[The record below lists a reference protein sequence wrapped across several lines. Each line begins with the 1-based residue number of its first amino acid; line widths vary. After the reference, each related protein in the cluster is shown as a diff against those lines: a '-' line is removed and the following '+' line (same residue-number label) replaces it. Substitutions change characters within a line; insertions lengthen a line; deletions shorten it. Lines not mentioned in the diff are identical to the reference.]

1 MPPRK
6 QQKTKEDNPNFITI
20 KKMHNF
26 YMTRISELSG
36 SCPELNPIL
45 SEYSPISGGN
55 VSGQLSME
63 LLHDFLHKKLGF
75 STSRI
80 CNILAHI
87 LRVKNLSECSITGI
101 LSRPFA
107 FTRGQNKVINFNQA
121 CRIINELGIPT
132 TTEERLISWI
142 DNYLSNTKNTLSS
155 LWVKWPKLC
164 DEIKKELIANCD
176 DFKGK
181 HKSDSTLD
189 TFVEQFAATYLKIKK
204 IDKQNSDEFYA
215 TTRELYAVETEV
227 NDMMRD
233 LFFDANHQ
241 PRTTA
246 RFMSSDPEELTTEI
260 DKIINRYQIEREI
273 TFQPAQLEAIRGCC
287 LHQLGVII
295 GQPGTGKSTI
305 AECITECLYALRTTN
320 ISLTA
325 ISGMAVN
332 QIKNKCEQVKTRN
345 EKLCGTVDK
354 LLLTVFPKLEPLA
367 TPDTIFI
374 DEFSMVDILKW
385 HQLLKY
391 IRKFRCQVILIGDSF
406 QLPSIGAGKLLSTI
420 CQYPKKY
427 PIFQLRDIMRQTGH
441 LSQVIHRMSTEP
453 ITREDF
459 NSLNFILEDFDGGE
473 HSADFINGL
482 IDRYALNRTNCRFL
496 CAQNEG
502 KCGIIQINRILQ
514 NIYNPLGS
522 SITPPPN
529 IKSFTDKK
537 KNPGAQPD
545 AESNKLVFRVGDT
558 VIRTVNNYAYADDG
572 LIYLNGEFGT
582 LTKYLDKSTGK
593 IDPYRFEIEYESTS
607 GNSEGVLGKRE
618 VVTLDELYED
628 FTIGYAISVHKSQ
641 GSQCA
646 NVVILMT
653 TDQKFMWTGA
663 NCDGFNLLYTAI
675 SRAKT
680 RCIIAGKYG
689 YFKEAQNGRI
699 RKDIEPKRLSVCC
712 HPRYMF

>member
-1 MPPRK
+1 MPPHR
-6 QQKTKEDNPNFITI
+6 QPKTKEDNPNFITI

-26 YMTRISELSG
+26 YMSRVSELSG
-36 SCPELNPIL
+36 HCPELNPIL
-45 SEYSPISGGN
+45 SEYSPISGAN
-55 VSGQLSME
+55 TAGQLTIE

-87 LRVKNLSECSITGI
+87 LRVKNLSECSIPGI
-101 LSRPFA
+101 LARPFI

-121 CRIINELGIPT
+121 CRIIDELGIPT

-164 DEIKKELIANCD
+164 DEIKRELITNCD
-176 DFKGK
+176 NFKAK
-181 HKSDSTLD
+181 PKNDTTLN

-204 IDKQNSDEFYA
+204 LDKQSNEFYA
-215 TTRELYAVETEV
+215 TTRELYGVETEV

-233 LFFDANHQ
+233 LFFDTNHQ

-246 RFMSSDPEELTTEI
+246 RFMSRDPETLTADI
-260 DKIINRYQIEREI
+260 DKIINKYQIEREI

-354 LLLTVFPKLEPLA
+354 LLLTVFPKL
-367 TPDTIFI
+367 TTIDSPDTIFI

-529 IKSFTDKK
+529 IKSFTEKQK
-537 KNPGAQPD
+537 AAGQQSEP
-545 AESNKLVFRVGDT
+545 ESNKLVFRVGDT

-618 VVTLDELYED
+618 VVTLDELYEN
-628 FTIGYAISVHKSQ
+628 FTVGYAISVHKSQ

-653 TDQKFMWTGA
+653 TDQKFMWTGT

-675 SRAKT
+675 SRAKN

-712 HPRYMF
+712 HPQYMF